1 MRLVRLLRS
10 NVELLR
16 LIEAVFGS
24 LPAMGNLMVMI
35 GFTQLLFCLFG
46 MQVFGGTVEGGADG
60 LRSNF
65 DSFWQSNFCD
75 KEMKSGEK
83 EMSKDFQ
90 NLLTAIKTARK
101 HFIKK

>member
-1 MRLVRLLRS
+1 MEFLGTS
-10 NVELLR
+10 QK
-16 LIEAVFGS
+16 AQGS
-24 LPAMGNLMVMI
+24 GLK
-35 GFTQLLFCLFG
+35 QRHREE
-46 MQVFGGTVEGGADG
+46 TVEEFKVSKYENGNRDVHYLMKEYKKATKGESTTDICV
-60 LRSNF
+60 LF
-65 DSFWQSNFCD
+65 SFWQSNFCD